1 MRVDPQAKQET
12 LQDVG
17 QVTLKS
23 VDRYNNHWMKERSV
37 RIPPV
42 AAESV
47 LHLTE
52 SLGCSRV
59 HSKGK
64 YSSGKPERLTAR
76 GEFFL

>member
-17 QVTLKS
+17 LVTLKL

-42 AAESV
+42 RQKAF
-47 LHLTE
+47 
-52 SLGCSRV
+52 
-59 HSKGK
+59 
-64 YSSGKPERLTAR
+64 YI
-76 GEFFL
+76 